1 MLFSEWDKT
10 CTKPLTTFLTCS
22 ATILHKVSSGIFG
35 TAAYDL
41 PAEPQP
47 NLVAVQSVAQK
58 SKVSKEKKEKKEKKV
73 VVTVQNKAAKVAQV
87 VKKTDSK
94 KRSNKKA

>member
-58 SKVSKEKKEKKEKKV
+58 SKAPKEKKEKKV
-73 VVTVQNKAAKVAQV
+73 IVTVQNKAAKVAQV